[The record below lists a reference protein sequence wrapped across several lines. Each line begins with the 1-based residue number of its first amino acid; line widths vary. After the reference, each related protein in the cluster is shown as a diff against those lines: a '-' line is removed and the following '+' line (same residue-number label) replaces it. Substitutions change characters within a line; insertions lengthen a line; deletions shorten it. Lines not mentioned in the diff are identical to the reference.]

1 MLSPPASLDSQQ
13 AAPPPRAAHPS
24 SRGAE
29 VTPVKKIKI
38 RKLSKLEAT
47 HKITPLTR

>member
-1 MLSPPASLDSQQ
+1 VA
-13 AAPPPRAAHPS
+13 RHH
-24 SRGAE
+24 RREAE
-29 VTPVKKIKI
+29 VTRVKKIKI